1 MMKGWV
7 LGLALKFTQ
16 IFHPIHHS
24 PKFADI
30 HRRNNRRDRGRL
42 VPQLL
47 GWGPTVYWSTNFS
60 AVWEIRVCDKKG
72 TSKIYRPSYIR
83 RAALIVVVVVVV
95 VVTVIVVL

>member
-1 MMKGWV
+1 M
-7 LGLALKFTQ
+7 
-16 IFHPIHHS
+16 
-24 PKFADI
+24 
-30 HRRNNRRDRGRL
+30 
-42 VPQLL
+42 
-47 GWGPTVYWSTNFS
+47 YWSTNFS